1 MRRWV
6 IAPAQHQ
13 HAPSQQWA
21 AKTDQMKQAI
31 TQQTNKKT
39 HIQPGPAADT
49 ATSERF
55 FIPVILSK
63 LISNI
68 EDKQNIF
75 FRLERNQSDL
85 S

>member
-1 MRRWV
+1 MLQMRRWV
-6 IAPAQHQ
+6 IAPAQHQPQPQ

-21 AKTDQMKQAI
+21 AKTDQMKQPI

-49 ATSERF
+49 DTSKRF

-75 FRLERNQSDL
+75 SG
-85 S
+85 

>member
-1 MRRWV
+1 MLQMRRWV

-21 AKTDQMKQAI
+21 AKTDQMKQTI

-39 HIQPGPAADT
+39 HIQPGLQL
-49 ATSERF
+49 
-55 FIPVILSK
+55 IPTPLNAFLYLSFLSK

-68 EDKQNIF
+68 KDKQNIF
-75 FRLERNQSDL
+75 SG
-85 S
+85 